1 MFHGVTILRR
11 KMPHNRSSERW
22 RFAQLPQAMACGHV
36 AKGTMALRAI
46 EGYPYILVDTLTFCK
61 QNVRVSTK
69 MLESGFAMQNAPIE
83 F

>member
-46 EGYPYILVDTLTFCK
+46 EGYPHIL
-61 QNVRVSTK
+61 
-69 MLESGFAMQNAPIE
+69 
-83 F
+83 

>member
-46 EGYPYILVDTLTFCK
+46 EGYPHILFTKCEGIY
-61 QNVRVSTK
+61 QNVRKWFCYAKCTHRILS
-69 MLESGFAMQNAPIE
+69 
-83 F
+83 